1 MYTSSMQDDFPNAIP
16 AEVNDSIIQ
25 NCKVFSENLGYET
38 GEMKKAVLLGEEWM
52 KYVYCEDEM
61 KKELIDSSD
70 IVVVFENIRCV
81 VDAETEVVL
90 GTIPFV

>member
-1 MYTSSMQDDFPNAIP
+1 MNEALKT
-16 AEVNDSIIQ
+16 
-25 NCKVFSENLGYET
+25 
-38 GEMKKAVLLGEEWM
+38 VLPIRRQIKSVEEHWLNFALP
-52 KYVYCEDEM
+52 EDEM